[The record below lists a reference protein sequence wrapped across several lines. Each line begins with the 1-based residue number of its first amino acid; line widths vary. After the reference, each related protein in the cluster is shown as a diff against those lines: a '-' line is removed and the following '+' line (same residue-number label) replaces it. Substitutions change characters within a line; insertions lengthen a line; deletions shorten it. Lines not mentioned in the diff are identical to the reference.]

1 MKYSFPVTCNCGEI
15 FQVPVTGSKFPRS
28 AQCPKCES
36 SIWLVA
42 PLGNLVAMA
51 ILSRAA
57 TELLKN
63 GDWTLTIVL
72 SAMAIECDLAFLFMK
87 WKRIDKDLPTDA
99 DQEGWENKW
108 RDIRG
113 IAAQLEAVSVLLTG
127 KSFEAFVYQDIAW
140 LTTIRANYP
149 TFMST
154 ASANILLLEELFR
167 RRNKIVH
174 FGKIDFEQPDAEVCF
189 ELATTLS
196 KILAAMDTE
205 RNNALKLKHSIQAQ
219 APSP

>member
-15 FQVPVTGSKFPRS
+15 FSVPVTGSKFPRS
-28 AQCPKCES
+28 VQCPKCES
-36 SIWLVA
+36 SIWLIA

-63 GDWTLTIVL
+63 GDWTLAILL

-99 DQEGWENKW
+99 DHEGWENEW

-127 KSFEAFVYQDIAW
+127 KSFDAFVYQNSVQLI
-140 LTTIRANYP
+140 TILAKYP
-149 TFMST
+149 TFEST
-154 ASANILLLEELFR
+154 TSPKVQFVEELFR

-189 ELATTLS
+189 ELATRLS
-196 KILAAMDTE
+196 KILATMDAE
-205 RNNALKLKHSIQAQ
+205 RNNALRLKYSIQAQ
-219 APSP
+219 APSQ

>member
-1 MKYSFPVTCNCGEI
+1 MKYSFPVTCSCGEI
-15 FQVPVTGSKFPRS
+15 FPVPVTGSKFPRS

-36 SIWLVA
+36 SIWLIA

-63 GDWTLTIVL
+63 GDWTLAIVL

-87 WKRIDKDLPTDA
+87 WKRMDLGLIRNPTDA
-99 DQEGWENKW
+99 DHEGWEDEW

-127 KSFEAFVYQDIAW
+127 QSFDAFACQNPARLII
-140 LTTIRANYP
+140 IRAKYP
-149 TFMST
+149 TVKNT
-154 ASANILLLEELFR
+154 ASPKVLFVEELFR

-196 KILAAMDTE
+196 KILAAMDAE
-205 RNNALKLKHSIQAQ
+205 RNDALKAKL
-219 APSP
+219 